1 MDSQQSFAKNI
12 QVELQKR
19 IAEVVKSNP
28 NILSDLAKIN
38 DVDIQLDQLLQN
50 KKAICLESL
59 RSLNDLKQADG
70 QLVEFTYMIQSMFN
84 PEMYAI
90 AAIDAEQVKNGN
102 IDSAIEV
109 FKYHDTITS
118 QNLPNEHQ
126 DEFNENIV
134 SALGDRQ
141 IYYAIPIPNQNKWSK
156 LVGQNKNNQGQEEIG
171 LEKKEAHHVSYQGI
185 QVSSLDDISKYAP
198 KLQQIGLFNYESDK
212 DDSLHAFPCIL
223 KYYNQEQSQNPKL
236 NQIVKVTGILS
247 YNLNSLSDENE
258 HEINQQEEVGD
269 DDQYESFD
277 RISYLYPERLIP
289 RIHVLSSQ
297 VISYS
302 DIYSSSIKQLSNLE
316 VSTQA
321 QRQVLLEALTKILG
335 NDQISAFYL
344 LMTLIS
350 SVNLSKDEKHYGN
363 LFLNLLNTSQKL
375 SSGAKISETLND
387 FLQSILVYSVSIPF
401 TLKYLNAQYLQ
412 PKSSSSGKISYG
424 SLQLPKETKHF
435 IICDETSLQQGQLD
449 QKGVHNVKNM
459 INFFQDLRVPFES
472 EFYKGFVETDVSG
485 VILSDGKGL
494 LYKDIQIKLEED
506 IDEESKQSTLF
517 TFDILNDN
525 NFLNQIRKYILESK
539 NQALTVQLDEE
550 VANNIQI
557 DFVEKRKQQ
566 AKENILNKEI
576 IINQESLE
584 RWIQLCR
591 LNAASKLKKIAT
603 IEDYLEIKKLEE
615 NRIKRTMKDIKIWQ
629 QK

>member
-1 MDSQQSFAKNI
+1 MDLQQSFAKNI
-12 QVELQKR
+12 QVELQKK
-19 IAEVVKSNP
+19 IAELIKSNP
-28 NILSDLAKIN
+28 NIQNDLTKIN
-38 DVDIQLDQLLQN
+38 DVEIPLEQLLQN
-50 KKAICLESL
+50 KKPICLESL

-70 QLVEFTYMIQSMFN
+70 QLVELTYMIQSMFN

-90 AAIDAEQVKNGN
+90 AAVDTDQIKNGN
-102 IDSAIEV
+102 IDTAIEV

-118 QNLPNEHQ
+118 QSLPSESH
-126 DEFNENIV
+126 DEFNESIV
-134 SALGDRQ
+134 SALGDRS
-141 IYYAIPIPNQNKWSK
+141 IYYAIPIPNQNKWCKSID
-156 LVGQNKNNQGQEEIG
+156 QIKNNSGEEEIG

-212 DDSLHAFPCIL
+212 DESLHAFPCIL
-223 KYYNQEQSQNPKL
+223 KYYTQEQSQNPKL

-247 YNLNSLSDENE
+247 YNFNSSNEEQENE
-258 HEINQQEEVGD
+258 GGQQEEE

-277 RISYLYPERLIP
+277 RVSYLYPERLIP
-289 RIHVLSSQ
+289 RVHVLSSQ
-297 VISYS
+297 FISYS
-302 DIYSSSIKQLSNLE
+302 DIYSLSLKKLTNLE
-316 VSTQA
+316 TSSQE
-321 QRQVLLEALTKILG
+321 QRQILLEALTKILG
-335 NDQISAFYL
+335 NDQISAFYV

-350 SVNLSKDEKHYGN
+350 SVNLIRDEKHYGN
-363 LFLNLLNTSQKL
+363 LFLNLVNTAKKL

-387 FLQSILVYSVSIPF
+387 FLQSILTYSVSIPF
-401 TLKYLNAQYLQ
+401 TLKYLNTQYLQ
-412 PKSSSSGKISYG
+412 PQSSSSGKISFG

-506 IDEESKQSTLF
+506 IDEENKQSQLF
-517 TFDILNDN
+517 TFDMLNDN

-539 NQALTVQLDEE
+539 NLALTVQLDEE

-615 NRIKRTMKDIKIWQ
+615 NRIKRAMKDIKIWQ